1 MQMSKTL
8 LACGAVAFSLVALKA
23 SAADTATDAKLR
35 EALHQKM
42 EEMNKPAAPAQAA
55 APAARPATPAPTSE
69 SPAAAPVVVTQ
80 EGAVAPPAAQDDAQT
95 ARLRAAL
102 REALTSTPPPAE
114 SAPAPAASG
123 TAASLPAEMPA
134 PAIMTAPP
142 LPISATKEE
151 RLETLLQLYKA
162 DRITPMEYHERRAK
176 ILAE

>member
-8 LACGAVAFSLVALKA
+8 LACGAVAFGLVALKTA
-23 SAADTATDAKLR
+23 AADTATDAKLR

-42 EEMNKPAAPAQAA
+42 EEMNKPAAAAQPA
-55 APAARPATPAPTSE
+55 APAAPAPTFE
-69 SPAAAPVVVTQ
+69 QPAAAPVVVTQ
-80 EGAVAPPAAQDDAQT
+80 EGAVAPPAAQDDART
-95 ARLRAAL
+95 AQLRAAL
-102 REALTSTPPPAE
+102 REALVSTPPPAE
-114 SAPAPAASG
+114 SAPATSG
-123 TAASLPAEMPA
+123 TAALPAEVPA
-134 PAIMTAPP
+134 PAIMMAPP